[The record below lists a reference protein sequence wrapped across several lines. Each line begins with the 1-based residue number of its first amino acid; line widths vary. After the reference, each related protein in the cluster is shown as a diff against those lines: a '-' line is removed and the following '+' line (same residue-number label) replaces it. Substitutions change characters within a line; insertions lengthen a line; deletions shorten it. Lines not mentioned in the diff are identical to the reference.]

1 MKVLTSPGNFIKN
14 IKFALVEASLRK
26 NDLGSPLLADI
37 DKYFVK
43 NKFKG
48 SRWLRGDF
56 VLY

>member
-1 MKVLTSPGNFIKN
+1 MKVLTSLGNFIKN
-14 IKFALVEASLRK
+14 IKFGLIEASLRE
-26 NDLGSPLLADI
+26 NYAGVSLLADI